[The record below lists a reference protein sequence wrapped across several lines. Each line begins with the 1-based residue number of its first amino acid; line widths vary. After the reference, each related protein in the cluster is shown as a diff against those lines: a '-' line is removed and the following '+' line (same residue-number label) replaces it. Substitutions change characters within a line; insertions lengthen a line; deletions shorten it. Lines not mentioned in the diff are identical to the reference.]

1 MGRLIAHN
9 IRLLLRNR
17 GLVFWTLAFP
27 ILLGVLCKA
36 ALGGLMTTQSFDP
49 VPVAVVDSQEYRLSP
64 YKTAFDELSRGDDA
78 LVTVT
83 SVATTAEGSSLLAD
97 DHVAGVVEVIGGSA
111 GDGTGFGMEAPR
123 ARLTVTTSG
132 MEQTILTLILDE
144 IAQRVDMVTTL
155 TASEMTPG
163 SDPEQVA
170 AAIMDRLSGAGFALD
185 DRSPSSMDPLMAE
198 FFTLVAM
205 AALYGGMFSET
216 LMNLAQPPL
225 GAVGRRI
232 GVAPTRKSVVVIS
245 GIVASYLAQL
255 VGLILLI
262 VVCRFLF
269 GIDFGSNW
277 GLTVLVAS
285 VGALAGLAFGVAI
298 FTLVP
303 GGENMKIGVL
313 IGVTMLGAV
322 LAGLMGGPMRYQVD
336 QAAPLVNK
344 VNPVALITDAFY
356 NLYYHPGDGGLWL
369 DVGILLAIS
378 LVLVGA
384 STLVLRRQRYDSV

>member
-27 ILLGVLCKA
+27 ILLGVLFKA
-36 ALGGLMTTQSFDP
+36 ALGGLMTTQSFAP

-97 DHVAGVVEVIGGSA
+97 DHVAGVVEVIG
-111 GDGTGFGMEAPR
+111 DEAS
-123 ARLTVTTSG
+123 LTVATGG
-132 MEQTILTLILDE
+132 MDQTILTLLLDE

-155 TASEMTPG
+155 MADEMAPG
-163 SDPEQVA
+163 EDPQTVA
-170 AAIMDRLSGAGFALD
+170 AEIMDRLAESGFTLKDA
-185 DRSPSSMDPLMAE
+185 SPSSMDPLMAE
-198 FFTLVAM
+198 FFSLVAM
-205 AALYGGMFSET
+205 AALYGGMFSGT
-216 LMNLAQPPL
+216 LMNYAQPQL

-232 GVAPTRKSVVVIS
+232 GVAPTRKSVFVAS
-245 GIVASYLAQL
+245 GIIASYVVEF
-255 VGLILLI
+255 VGLVLLV

-277 GLTVLVAS
+277 GLTLVVAS
-285 VGALAGLAFGVAI
+285 AGALAGLSLGVAVSA
-298 FTLVP
+298 LVR

-313 IGVTMLGAV
+313 IGMTMLGAL
-322 LAGLMGGPMRYQVD
+322 LAGMMGGGLRYRVD
-336 QAAPLVNK
+336 ATAPLVNK
-344 VNPVALITDAFY
+344 VNPVALITDGFY
-356 NLYYHPGDGGLWL
+356 TLYYHPGSDGLWADL
-369 DVGILLAIS
+369 GILLVIS
-378 LVLVGA
+378 LVLIGA
-384 STLVLRRQRYDSV
+384 SMLTLRRQRYDSM

>member
-27 ILLGVLCKA
+27 ILLGVLFKA

-83 SVATTAEGSSLLAD
+83 SVATTAEGSSLLVD
-97 DHVAGVVEVIGGSA
+97 DHVAGVVEVIG
-111 GDGTGFGMEAPR
+111 DEAS
-123 ARLTVTTSG
+123 LTVATGG
-132 MEQTILTLILDE
+132 MDQTILTLLLDE

-155 TASEMTPG
+155 MADEMAPG
-163 SDPEQVA
+163 EDPQTVA
-170 AAIMDRLSGAGFALD
+170 AEIMDRLAESGFTLKDA
-185 DRSPSSMDPLMAE
+185 SPSSMDPLMAE
-198 FFTLVAM
+198 FFSLVAM
-205 AALYGGMFSET
+205 AALYGGMFSGT
-216 LMNLAQPPL
+216 LLNYAQPQL

-232 GVAPTRKSVVVIS
+232 GVAPTRKSVFVAS
-245 GIVASYLAQL
+245 GIIASYVVEF
-255 VGLILLI
+255 VGLVLLV

-277 GLTVLVAS
+277 GLTLVVAS
-285 VGALAGLAFGVAI
+285 AGALAGLSLGVAVSA
-298 FTLVP
+298 LVR

-313 IGVTMLGAV
+313 IGMTMLGAL
-322 LAGLMGGPMRYQVD
+322 LAGMMGGGLRYRVD
-336 QAAPLVNK
+336 ATAPLVNK
-344 VNPVALITDAFY
+344 VNPVALITDGFY
-356 NLYYHPGDGGLWL
+356 TLYYHPGSDGLWADL
-369 DVGILLAIS
+369 GILLVIS
-378 LVLVGA
+378 LVLIGA
-384 STLVLRRQRYDSV
+384 SMLTLRRQRYDSM

>member
-27 ILLGVLCKA
+27 ILLGVLFKA

-97 DHVAGVVEVIGGSA
+97 DHVAGVVEVIG
-111 GDGTGFGMEAPR
+111 DEAS
-123 ARLTVTTSG
+123 LTVATGG
-132 MEQTILTLILDE
+132 MDQTILTLLLDE

-155 TASEMTPG
+155 MADEMAPG
-163 SDPEQVA
+163 EDPQAVA
-170 AAIMDRLSGAGFALD
+170 AEIMDRLAESGFTLKDA
-185 DRSPSSMDPLMAE
+185 SPSSMDPLMAE
-198 FFTLVAM
+198 FFSLVAM
-205 AALYGGMFSET
+205 AALYGGMFSGT
-216 LMNLAQPPL
+216 LMNYAQPQL

-232 GVAPTRKSVVVIS
+232 GVAPTRKSVFVAS
-245 GIVASYLAQL
+245 GIIASYVVEF
-255 VGLILLI
+255 VGLVLLV

-269 GIDFGSNW
+269 DIDFGSNW
-277 GLTVLVAS
+277 GLTLVVAS
-285 VGALAGLAFGVAI
+285 AGALAGLSLGVAVSA
-298 FTLVP
+298 LVR

-313 IGVTMLGAV
+313 IGMTMLGAL
-322 LAGLMGGPMRYQVD
+322 LAGMMGGGLRYRVD
-336 QAAPLVNK
+336 ATAPLVNK
-344 VNPVALITDAFY
+344 VNPVALITDGFY
-356 NLYYHPGDGGLWL
+356 TLYYHPGSDGLWADL
-369 DVGILLAIS
+369 GILLVIS
-378 LVLVGA
+378 LVLIGA
-384 STLVLRRQRYDSV
+384 SMLTLRRQRYDSM

>member
-27 ILLGVLCKA
+27 ILLGVLFKA

-83 SVATTAEGSSLLAD
+83 SVATTAEGSSLLVD
-97 DHVAGVVEVIGGSA
+97 DHVAGVVEVIG
-111 GDGTGFGMEAPR
+111 DEAS
-123 ARLTVTTSG
+123 LTVATGG
-132 MEQTILTLILDE
+132 MDQTILTLLLDE

-155 TASEMTPG
+155 MADEMAPG
-163 SDPEQVA
+163 EDPQTVA
-170 AAIMDRLSGAGFALD
+170 AEIMDRLAESGFTLKDA
-185 DRSPSSMDPLMAE
+185 SPSSMDPLMAE
-198 FFTLVAM
+198 FFSLVAM
-205 AALYGGMFSET
+205 AALYGGMFSGT
-216 LMNLAQPPL
+216 LMNYAQPQL

-232 GVAPTRKSVVVIS
+232 GVAPTRKSVFVAS
-245 GIVASYLAQL
+245 GIIASYVVEF
-255 VGLILLI
+255 VGLVLLV

-277 GLTVLVAS
+277 GLTLVVAS
-285 VGALAGLAFGVAI
+285 AGALAGLSLGVAVSA
-298 FTLVP
+298 LVR

-313 IGVTMLGAV
+313 IGMTMLGAL
-322 LAGLMGGPMRYQVD
+322 LAGMMGGGLRYRVD
-336 QAAPLVNK
+336 ATAPLVNK
-344 VNPVALITDAFY
+344 VNPVALITDGFY
-356 NLYYHPGDGGLWL
+356 TLYYHPGSDGLWADL
-369 DVGILLAIS
+369 GILLVIS
-378 LVLVGA
+378 LVLIGA
-384 STLVLRRQRYDSV
+384 SMLTLRRQRYDSM

>member
-27 ILLGVLCKA
+27 ILLGVLFKA

-97 DHVAGVVEVIGGSA
+97 DHVAGVAEVIG
-111 GDGTGFGMEAPR
+111 DEAS
-123 ARLTVTTSG
+123 LTVATGG
-132 MEQTILTLILDE
+132 MDQTILTLLLDE

-155 TASEMTPG
+155 MADEMAPG
-163 SDPEQVA
+163 EDPQAVA
-170 AAIMDRLSGAGFALD
+170 AEIMDRLAESGFTLKDA
-185 DRSPSSMDPLMAE
+185 SPSSMDPLMAE
-198 FFTLVAM
+198 FFSLVAM
-205 AALYGGMFSET
+205 AALYGGMFSGT
-216 LMNLAQPPL
+216 LLNYAQPQL
-225 GAVGRRI
+225 GTVGRRI
-232 GVAPTRKSVVVIS
+232 GVAPTRKSVFVAS
-245 GIVASYLAQL
+245 GIIASYVVEF
-255 VGLILLI
+255 VGLVLLV

-277 GLTVLVAS
+277 GLTLVVAS
-285 VGALAGLAFGVAI
+285 AGALAGLSLGVAVSA
-298 FTLVP
+298 LVR

-313 IGVTMLGAV
+313 IGMTMLGAL
-322 LAGLMGGPMRYQVD
+322 LAGMMGGGLRYRVD
-336 QAAPLVNK
+336 ATAPLVNK
-344 VNPVALITDAFY
+344 VNPVALITDGFY
-356 NLYYHPGDGGLWL
+356 TLYYHPGSDGLWADL
-369 DVGILLAIS
+369 GILLVIS
-378 LVLVGA
+378 LVLIGA
-384 STLVLRRQRYDSV
+384 SMLTLRRQRYDSM

>member
-27 ILLGVLCKA
+27 ILLGVLFKA

-64 YKTAFDELSRGDDA
+64 YKTAFDELSRGNDA

-97 DHVAGVVEVIGGSA
+97 DHVAGVVEVIG
-111 GDGTGFGMEAPR
+111 DEAS
-123 ARLTVTTSG
+123 LTVATGG
-132 MEQTILTLILDE
+132 MDQTILTLLLDE

-155 TASEMTPG
+155 MADEMAPG
-163 SDPEQVA
+163 EDPQAVA
-170 AAIMDRLSGAGFALD
+170 AEIMDRLAESGFTLKDA
-185 DRSPSSMDPLMAE
+185 SPSSMDPLMAE
-198 FFTLVAM
+198 FFSLVAM
-205 AALYGGMFSET
+205 AALYGGMFSGT
-216 LMNLAQPPL
+216 LMNYAQPQL

-232 GVAPTRKSVVVIS
+232 GVAPTRKSVFVAS
-245 GIVASYLAQL
+245 GIIASYVVEF
-255 VGLILLI
+255 VGLVLLV

-277 GLTVLVAS
+277 GLTLVVAS
-285 VGALAGLAFGVAI
+285 AGALAGLSLGVAVSA
-298 FTLVP
+298 LVR

-313 IGVTMLGAV
+313 IGMTMLGAL
-322 LAGLMGGPMRYQVD
+322 LAGMMGGGLRYRVD
-336 QAAPLVNK
+336 ATAPLVNK
-344 VNPVALITDAFY
+344 VNPVALITDGFY
-356 NLYYHPGDGGLWL
+356 TLYYHPGSDGLWADL
-369 DVGILLAIS
+369 GILLVIS
-378 LVLVGA
+378 LVLIGA
-384 STLVLRRQRYDSV
+384 SMLTLRRQRYDSM

>member
-27 ILLGVLCKA
+27 ILLGVLFKA

-97 DHVAGVVEVIGGSA
+97 DHVAGVVEVIG
-111 GDGTGFGMEAPR
+111 DEAS
-123 ARLTVTTSG
+123 LTVATGG
-132 MEQTILTLILDE
+132 MDQTILTLLLDE

-155 TASEMTPG
+155 MADEMAPG
-163 SDPEQVA
+163 EDPQAVA
-170 AAIMDRLSGAGFALD
+170 AEIMDRLAESGFTLKDA
-185 DRSPSSMDPLMAE
+185 SPSSMDPLMAE
-198 FFTLVAM
+198 FFSLVAM
-205 AALYGGMFSET
+205 AALYGGMFSGT
-216 LMNLAQPPL
+216 LMNYAQPQL

-232 GVAPTRKSVVVIS
+232 GVAPTRKSVFVAS
-245 GIVASYLAQL
+245 GIIASYVVEF
-255 VGLILLI
+255 VGLVLLV

-277 GLTVLVAS
+277 GLTLVVAS
-285 VGALAGLAFGVAI
+285 AGALAGLSLGVAVSA
-298 FTLVP
+298 LVR

-313 IGVTMLGAV
+313 IGMTMLGAL
-322 LAGLMGGPMRYQVD
+322 LAGMMGGGLRYRVD
-336 QAAPLVNK
+336 ATAPLVNK
-344 VNPVALITDAFY
+344 VNPVALITDGFY
-356 NLYYHPGDGGLWL
+356 TLYYHPGSDGLWADL
-369 DVGILLAIS
+369 EILLVIS
-378 LVLVGA
+378 LVLIGA
-384 STLVLRRQRYDSV
+384 SMLTLRRQRYDSM

>member
-27 ILLGVLCKA
+27 ILLGVLFKA

-97 DHVAGVVEVIGGSA
+97 DHVAGVVEVIG
-111 GDGTGFGMEAPR
+111 DEAS
-123 ARLTVTTSG
+123 LTVATGG
-132 MEQTILTLILDE
+132 MDQTILTLLLDE

-155 TASEMTPG
+155 MADEMAPG
-163 SDPEQVA
+163 EDPQAVA
-170 AAIMDRLSGAGFALD
+170 AEIMDRLAESGFTLKDA
-185 DRSPSSMDPLMAE
+185 SPSSMDPLMAE
-198 FFTLVAM
+198 FFSLVAM
-205 AALYGGMFSET
+205 AALYGGMFSGT
-216 LMNLAQPPL
+216 LMNYAQPQL

-232 GVAPTRKSVVVIS
+232 GVAPTRKSVFVAS
-245 GIVASYLAQL
+245 GIIASYVVEF
-255 VGLILLI
+255 VGLVLLV

-277 GLTVLVAS
+277 GLTLVVAS
-285 VGALAGLAFGVAI
+285 AGALAGLSLGVAVSA
-298 FTLVP
+298 LVR

-313 IGVTMLGAV
+313 IGMTMLGAL
-322 LAGLMGGPMRYQVD
+322 LAGMMGGGLRYRVD
-336 QAAPLVNK
+336 ATAPLVNK
-344 VNPVALITDAFY
+344 VNPVALITDGFY
-356 NLYYHPGDGGLWL
+356 TLYYHPGSDGLWADL
-369 DVGILLAIS
+369 GILLVIS
-378 LVLVGA
+378 LVLIGA
-384 STLVLRRQRYDSV
+384 ALLTLRRHRYDSM

>member
-27 ILLGVLCKA
+27 ILLGVLFKA

-97 DHVAGVVEVIGGSA
+97 DHVAGVVEVIG
-111 GDGTGFGMEAPR
+111 DEAS
-123 ARLTVTTSG
+123 LTVATGG
-132 MEQTILTLILDE
+132 MDQTILTLLLDE

-155 TASEMTPG
+155 MADEMAPG
-163 SDPEQVA
+163 EDPQTVA
-170 AAIMDRLSGAGFALD
+170 AEIMDRLAESGFTLKDA
-185 DRSPSSMDPLMAE
+185 SPSSMDPLMAE
-198 FFTLVAM
+198 FFSLVAM
-205 AALYGGMFSET
+205 AALYGGMFSGT
-216 LMNLAQPPL
+216 LMNYAQPQL

-232 GVAPTRKSVVVIS
+232 GVAPTRKSVFVAS
-245 GIVASYLAQL
+245 GIIASYVVEF
-255 VGLILLI
+255 VGLVLLV

-277 GLTVLVAS
+277 GLTLVVAS
-285 VGALAGLAFGVAI
+285 AGALAGLSLGVAVSA
-298 FTLVP
+298 LVR

-313 IGVTMLGAV
+313 IGMTMLGAL
-322 LAGLMGGPMRYQVD
+322 LAGMMGGGLRYRVD
-336 QAAPLVNK
+336 ATAPLVNK
-344 VNPVALITDAFY
+344 VNPVALITDGFY
-356 NLYYHPGDGGLWL
+356 TLYYHPGSDGLWADL
-369 DVGILLAIS
+369 GILLVIS
-378 LVLVGA
+378 LVLIGA
-384 STLVLRRQRYDSV
+384 SMLTLRRQRYDSM

>member
-27 ILLGVLCKA
+27 ILLGVLFKA
-36 ALGGLMTTQSFDP
+36 ALGGLMTTQSFAP

-97 DHVAGVVEVIGGSA
+97 DHVAGVVEVIG
-111 GDGTGFGMEAPR
+111 DEAS
-123 ARLTVTTSG
+123 LTVATGG
-132 MEQTILTLILDE
+132 MDQTILTLLLDE

-155 TASEMTPG
+155 MADEMAPG
-163 SDPEQVA
+163 EDPQAVA
-170 AAIMDRLSGAGFALD
+170 AEIMDRLAESGFTLKDA
-185 DRSPSSMDPLMAE
+185 SPSSMDPLMAE
-198 FFTLVAM
+198 FFSLVAM
-205 AALYGGMFSET
+205 AALYGGMFSGT
-216 LMNLAQPPL
+216 LMNYAQPQL

-232 GVAPTRKSVVVIS
+232 GVAPTRKSVFVAS
-245 GIVASYLAQL
+245 GIIASYVVEF
-255 VGLILLI
+255 VGLVLLV

-277 GLTVLVAS
+277 GLTLVVAS
-285 VGALAGLAFGVAI
+285 AGALAGLSLGVAVSA
-298 FTLVP
+298 LVR

-313 IGVTMLGAV
+313 IGMTMLGAL
-322 LAGLMGGPMRYQVD
+322 LAGMMGGGLRYRVD
-336 QAAPLVNK
+336 ATAPLVNK
-344 VNPVALITDAFY
+344 VNPVALITDGFY
-356 NLYYHPGDGGLWL
+356 TLYYHPGSDGLWADL
-369 DVGILLAIS
+369 GILLVIS
-378 LVLVGA
+378 LVLIGA
-384 STLVLRRQRYDSV
+384 SMLTLRRQRYDSM

>member
-27 ILLGVLCKA
+27 ILLGVLFKA

-97 DHVAGVVEVIGGSA
+97 DHVAGVVEVIG
-111 GDGTGFGMEAPR
+111 DEAS
-123 ARLTVTTSG
+123 LTVATGG
-132 MEQTILTLILDE
+132 MDQTILTLLLDE

-155 TASEMTPG
+155 MADEMAPG
-163 SDPEQVA
+163 EDPQTVA
-170 AAIMDRLSGAGFALD
+170 AEIMDRLAESGFTLKDA
-185 DRSPSSMDPLMAE
+185 SPSSMDPLMAE
-198 FFTLVAM
+198 FFSLVAM
-205 AALYGGMFSET
+205 AALYGGMFSGT
-216 LMNLAQPPL
+216 LMNYAQPQL

-232 GVAPTRKSVVVIS
+232 GVAPTRKSVFVAS
-245 GIVASYLAQL
+245 GIIASYVVEF
-255 VGLILLI
+255 VGLVLLV

-277 GLTVLVAS
+277 GLTLVVAS
-285 VGALAGLAFGVAI
+285 AGALAGLSLGVAVSA
-298 FTLVP
+298 LVR

-313 IGVTMLGAV
+313 IGMTMLGAL
-322 LAGLMGGPMRYQVD
+322 LAGMMGGGLRYRVD
-336 QAAPLVNK
+336 ATAPLVNK
-344 VNPVALITDAFY
+344 VNPVALITDGFY
-356 NLYYHPGDGGLWL
+356 TLYYHPGSDGLWADL
-369 DVGILLAIS
+369 EILLVIS
-378 LVLVGA
+378 LVLIGA
-384 STLVLRRQRYDSV
+384 SMLTLRRQRYDSM

>member
-27 ILLGVLCKA
+27 ILLGVLFKA

-97 DHVAGVVEVIGGSA
+97 DHVAGVVEVIG
-111 GDGTGFGMEAPR
+111 DEAS
-123 ARLTVTTSG
+123 LTVATGG
-132 MEQTILTLILDE
+132 MDQTILTLLLDE

-155 TASEMTPG
+155 MADEMAPG
-163 SDPEQVA
+163 EDPQAVA
-170 AAIMDRLSGAGFALD
+170 AEIMDRLAESGFTLKDA
-185 DRSPSSMDPLMAE
+185 SPSSMDPLMAE
-198 FFTLVAM
+198 FFSLVAM
-205 AALYGGMFSET
+205 AALYGGMFSGT
-216 LMNLAQPPL
+216 LMNYAQPQL

-232 GVAPTRKSVVVIS
+232 GVAPTRKSVFVAS
-245 GIVASYLAQL
+245 GIIASYVVEF
-255 VGLILLI
+255 VGLVLLV

-277 GLTVLVAS
+277 GLTLVVAS
-285 VGALAGLAFGVAI
+285 AGALAGLSLGVAVSA
-298 FTLVP
+298 LVR

-313 IGVTMLGAV
+313 IGMTMLGAL
-322 LAGLMGGPMRYQVD
+322 LAGMMGGGLRYRVD
-336 QAAPLVNK
+336 ATAPLVNK
-344 VNPVALITDAFY
+344 VNPVALITDGFY
-356 NLYYHPGDGGLWL
+356 TLYYHPGSDGLWADL
-369 DVGILLAIS
+369 GILLVIS
-378 LVLVGA
+378 LVLIGA
-384 STLVLRRQRYDSV
+384 SMLTLRRQRYDSM

>member
-27 ILLGVLCKA
+27 ILLGVLFKA

-97 DHVAGVVEVIGGSA
+97 DHVAGVVEVIG
-111 GDGTGFGMEAPR
+111 DEAS
-123 ARLTVTTSG
+123 LTVATGG
-132 MEQTILTLILDE
+132 MDQTILTLLLDE

-155 TASEMTPG
+155 MADEMAPG
-163 SDPEQVA
+163 EDPQTVA
-170 AAIMDRLSGAGFALD
+170 AEIMDRLAESGFTLKDA
-185 DRSPSSMDPLMAE
+185 SPSSMDPLMAE
-198 FFTLVAM
+198 FFSLVAM
-205 AALYGGMFSET
+205 AALYGGMFSGT
-216 LMNLAQPPL
+216 LMNYAQPQL

-232 GVAPTRKSVVVIS
+232 GVAPTRKSVFVAS
-245 GIVASYLAQL
+245 GIIASYVVEF
-255 VGLILLI
+255 VGLVLLV

-277 GLTVLVAS
+277 GLTLVVAS
-285 VGALAGLAFGVAI
+285 AGALAGLSLGVAVSA
-298 FTLVP
+298 LVR

-313 IGVTMLGAV
+313 IGMTMLGAL
-322 LAGLMGGPMRYQVD
+322 LAGMMGGGLRYRVD
-336 QAAPLVNK
+336 ATAPLVNK
-344 VNPVALITDAFY
+344 VNPVALITDGFY
-356 NLYYHPGDGGLWL
+356 TLYYHPGSEGLWADL
-369 DVGILLAIS
+369 GILLVIS
-378 LVLVGA
+378 LVLIG
-384 STLVLRRQRYDSV
+384 SSMLTLRRQRYDSM

>member
-27 ILLGVLCKA
+27 ILLGVLFKA

-97 DHVAGVVEVIGGSA
+97 DHVAGVVEVIG
-111 GDGTGFGMEAPR
+111 DEAS
-123 ARLTVTTSG
+123 LTVATGG
-132 MEQTILTLILDE
+132 MDQTILTLLLDE

-155 TASEMTPG
+155 MADEMAPG
-163 SDPEQVA
+163 EDPQAVA
-170 AAIMDRLSGAGFALD
+170 AEIMDRLAESGFTLKDA
-185 DRSPSSMDPLMAE
+185 SPSSMDPLMAE
-198 FFTLVAM
+198 FFSLVAM
-205 AALYGGMFSET
+205 AALCGGMFSGT
-216 LMNLAQPPL
+216 LMNYAQPQL

-232 GVAPTRKSVVVIS
+232 GVAPTRKSVFVAS
-245 GIVASYLAQL
+245 GIIASYVVEF
-255 VGLILLI
+255 VGLVLLV

-277 GLTVLVAS
+277 GLTLVVAS
-285 VGALAGLAFGVAI
+285 AGALAGLSLGVAVSA
-298 FTLVP
+298 LVR

-313 IGVTMLGAV
+313 IGMTMLGAL
-322 LAGLMGGPMRYQVD
+322 LAGMMGGGLRYRVD
-336 QAAPLVNK
+336 ATAPLVNK
-344 VNPVALITDAFY
+344 VNPVALITDGFY
-356 NLYYHPGDGGLWL
+356 TLYYHPGSDGLWADL
-369 DVGILLAIS
+369 GILLVIS
-378 LVLVGA
+378 LVLIGA
-384 STLVLRRQRYDSV
+384 SMLTLRRQRYDSM

>member
-27 ILLGVLCKA
+27 ILLGVLFKA

-97 DHVAGVVEVIGGSA
+97 DHVAGVVEVIG
-111 GDGTGFGMEAPR
+111 DEAS
-123 ARLTVTTSG
+123 LTVATGG
-132 MEQTILTLILDE
+132 MDQTILTLLLDE

-155 TASEMTPG
+155 MADEMAPG
-163 SDPEQVA
+163 EDPQAVA
-170 AAIMDRLSGAGFALD
+170 AEIMDRLAEPGFTLKDA
-185 DRSPSSMDPLMAE
+185 SPSSMDPLMAE
-198 FFTLVAM
+198 FFSLVAM
-205 AALYGGMFSET
+205 AALYGGMFSGT
-216 LMNLAQPPL
+216 LMNYAQPQL
-225 GAVGRRI
+225 GTVGRRI
-232 GVAPTRKSVVVIS
+232 GVAPTRKSVFVAS
-245 GIVASYLAQL
+245 GIIASYVVEF
-255 VGLILLI
+255 VGLVLLV

-277 GLTVLVAS
+277 GLTLVVAS
-285 VGALAGLAFGVAI
+285 AGALAGLSLGVAVSA
-298 FTLVP
+298 LVR

-313 IGVTMLGAV
+313 IGMTMLGAL
-322 LAGLMGGPMRYQVD
+322 LAGMMGGGLRYRVD
-336 QAAPLVNK
+336 ATAPLVNK
-344 VNPVALITDAFY
+344 VNPVALITDGFY
-356 NLYYHPGDGGLWL
+356 TLYYHPGSDGLWADL
-369 DVGILLAIS
+369 GILLVIS
-378 LVLVGA
+378 LVLIGA
-384 STLVLRRQRYDSV
+384 SMLTLRRQRYDSM

>member
-27 ILLGVLCKA
+27 ILLGVLFKA

-97 DHVAGVVEVIGGSA
+97 DHVAGVVEVIG
-111 GDGTGFGMEAPR
+111 DEAS
-123 ARLTVTTSG
+123 LTVATGG
-132 MEQTILTLILDE
+132 MDQTILTLLLDE

-155 TASEMTPG
+155 MADEMAPG
-163 SDPEQVA
+163 EDPQAVA
-170 AAIMDRLSGAGFALD
+170 AEIMDRLAESGFTLKDA
-185 DRSPSSMDPLMAE
+185 SPSSMDPLMAE
-198 FFTLVAM
+198 FFSLVAM
-205 AALYGGMFSET
+205 AALYGGMFSGT
-216 LMNLAQPPL
+216 LLNYAQPQL
-225 GAVGRRI
+225 GTVGRRI
-232 GVAPTRKSVVVIS
+232 GVAPTRKSVFVAS
-245 GIVASYLAQL
+245 GIIASYVVEF
-255 VGLILLI
+255 VGLVLLV

-277 GLTVLVAS
+277 GLTLVVAS
-285 VGALAGLAFGVAI
+285 AGALAGLSLGVAVSA
-298 FTLVP
+298 LVR

-313 IGVTMLGAV
+313 IGMTMLGAL
-322 LAGLMGGPMRYQVD
+322 LAGMMGGGLRYRVD
-336 QAAPLVNK
+336 ATAPLVNK
-344 VNPVALITDAFY
+344 VNPVALITDGFY
-356 NLYYHPGDGGLWL
+356 TLYYHPGSDGLWADL
-369 DVGILLAIS
+369 GILLVIS
-378 LVLVGA
+378 LVLIGA
-384 STLVLRRQRYDSV
+384 SMLTLRRQRYDSM

>member
-27 ILLGVLCKA
+27 ILLGVLFKA

-97 DHVAGVVEVIGGSA
+97 DHVAGVVEVIG
-111 GDGTGFGMEAPR
+111 DEAS
-123 ARLTVTTSG
+123 LTVATGG
-132 MEQTILTLILDE
+132 MDQTILTLLLDE

-155 TASEMTPG
+155 MADEMAPG
-163 SDPEQVA
+163 EDPQAVA
-170 AAIMDRLSGAGFALD
+170 AEIMDRLAESGFTLKDA
-185 DRSPSSMDPLMAE
+185 SPSSMDPLMAE
-198 FFTLVAM
+198 FFSLVAM
-205 AALYGGMFSET
+205 AALYGGMFSGT
-216 LMNLAQPPL
+216 LMNYAQPQL

-232 GVAPTRKSVVVIS
+232 GVAPTRKSVSVAS
-245 GIVASYLAQL
+245 GIIASYVVEF
-255 VGLILLI
+255 VGLVLLV

-277 GLTVLVAS
+277 GLTLVVAS
-285 VGALAGLAFGVAI
+285 AGALAGLSLGVAVSA
-298 FTLVP
+298 LVR

-313 IGVTMLGAV
+313 IGMTMLGAL
-322 LAGLMGGPMRYQVD
+322 LAGMMGGGLRYRVD
-336 QAAPLVNK
+336 ATAPLVNK
-344 VNPVALITDAFY
+344 VNPVALITDGFY
-356 NLYYHPGDGGLWL
+356 TLYYHPGSDGLWADL
-369 DVGILLAIS
+369 GILLVIS
-378 LVLVGA
+378 LVLIGA
-384 STLVLRRQRYDSV
+384 SMLTLRRQRYDSM

>member
-27 ILLGVLCKA
+27 ILLGVLFKA

-97 DHVAGVVEVIGGSA
+97 DHVAGVVEVIG
-111 GDGTGFGMEAPR
+111 DEAS
-123 ARLTVTTSG
+123 LTVATGG
-132 MEQTILTLILDE
+132 MDQTILTLLLDE

-155 TASEMTPG
+155 MADEMAPG
-163 SDPEQVA
+163 EDPQAVA
-170 AAIMDRLSGAGFALD
+170 AEIMDRLAESGFTLKDA
-185 DRSPSSMDPLMAE
+185 SPSSMDPLMAE
-198 FFTLVAM
+198 FFSLVAM
-205 AALYGGMFSET
+205 AALYGGMFSGT
-216 LMNLAQPPL
+216 LMNYAQPQL

-232 GVAPTRKSVVVIS
+232 GVAPTRKSVFVAS
-245 GIVASYLAQL
+245 GIIASYVVEF
-255 VGLILLI
+255 VGLVLLV

-277 GLTVLVAS
+277 GLTLVVAS
-285 VGALAGLAFGVAI
+285 AGALAGLSLGVAVSA
-298 FTLVP
+298 LVR

-313 IGVTMLGAV
+313 IGMTMLGAL
-322 LAGLMGGPMRYQVD
+322 LAGMMGGGLRYRVD
-336 QAAPLVNK
+336 ATAPLVNK
-344 VNPVALITDAFY
+344 VNPVALITDGFY
-356 NLYYHPGDGGLWL
+356 TLYYHPGSDGLWADL
-369 DVGILLAIS
+369 AILLVIS
-378 LVLVGA
+378 LVLIGA
-384 STLVLRRQRYDSV
+384 SMLTLRRQRYDSM

>member
-27 ILLGVLCKA
+27 ILLGVLFKA

-97 DHVAGVVEVIGGSA
+97 DHVAGVVEVIG
-111 GDGTGFGMEAPR
+111 DEAS
-123 ARLTVTTSG
+123 LTVATGG
-132 MEQTILTLILDE
+132 MDQTILTLLLDE

-155 TASEMTPG
+155 MADEMAPG
-163 SDPEQVA
+163 EDPQAVA
-170 AAIMDRLSGAGFALD
+170 AEIMDRLAESGFTLKDA
-185 DRSPSSMDPLMAE
+185 SPSSMDPLMAE
-198 FFTLVAM
+198 FFSLVAM
-205 AALYGGMFSET
+205 AALYGGMFSGT
-216 LMNLAQPPL
+216 LMNYAQPQL
-225 GAVGRRI
+225 GTVGRRI
-232 GVAPTRKSVVVIS
+232 GVAPTRKSVFVAS
-245 GIVASYLAQL
+245 GIIASYVVEF
-255 VGLILLI
+255 VGLVLLV

-277 GLTVLVAS
+277 GLTLVVAS
-285 VGALAGLAFGVAI
+285 AGALAGLSLGVAVSA
-298 FTLVP
+298 LVR

-313 IGVTMLGAV
+313 IGMTMLGAL
-322 LAGLMGGPMRYQVD
+322 LAGMMGGGLRYRVD
-336 QAAPLVNK
+336 ATAPLVNK
-344 VNPVALITDAFY
+344 VNPVALITDGFY
-356 NLYYHPGDGGLWL
+356 TLYYHPGSDGLWADL
-369 DVGILLAIS
+369 GILLVIS
-378 LVLVGA
+378 LVLIGA
-384 STLVLRRQRYDSV
+384 SMLTLRRQRYDSM

>member
-27 ILLGVLCKA
+27 ILLGVLFKA

-97 DHVAGVVEVIGGSA
+97 DHVAGVVEVIG
-111 GDGTGFGMEAPR
+111 DEAS
-123 ARLTVTTSG
+123 LTVATGG
-132 MEQTILTLILDE
+132 MDQTILTLLLDE
-144 IAQRVDMVTTL
+144 IAQRVDIVTTL
-155 TASEMTPG
+155 MADEMAPG
-163 SDPEQVA
+163 EDPQAVA
-170 AAIMDRLSGAGFALD
+170 AEIMDRLAESGFTLKDA
-185 DRSPSSMDPLMAE
+185 SPSSMDPLMAE
-198 FFTLVAM
+198 FFSLVAM
-205 AALYGGMFSET
+205 AALYGGMFSGT
-216 LMNLAQPPL
+216 LMNYAQPQL

-232 GVAPTRKSVVVIS
+232 GVAPTRKSVFVAS
-245 GIVASYLAQL
+245 GIIASYVVEF
-255 VGLILLI
+255 VGLVLLV

-277 GLTVLVAS
+277 GLTLVVAS
-285 VGALAGLAFGVAI
+285 AGALAGLSLGVAVSA
-298 FTLVP
+298 LVR

-313 IGVTMLGAV
+313 IGMTMLGAL
-322 LAGLMGGPMRYQVD
+322 LAGMMGGGLRYRVD
-336 QAAPLVNK
+336 ATAPLVNK
-344 VNPVALITDAFY
+344 VNPVALITDGFY
-356 NLYYHPGDGGLWL
+356 TLYYHPGSDGLWADL
-369 DVGILLAIS
+369 GILLVIS
-378 LVLVGA
+378 LVLIGA
-384 STLVLRRQRYDSV
+384 SMLTLRRQRYDSM

>member
-1 MGRLIAHN
+1 MGRLIAYN

-27 ILLGVLCKA
+27 ILLGVLFKA

-97 DHVAGVVEVIGGSA
+97 DHVAGVVEVIG
-111 GDGTGFGMEAPR
+111 DEAS
-123 ARLTVTTSG
+123 LTVATGG
-132 MEQTILTLILDE
+132 MDQTILTLLLDE

-155 TASEMTPG
+155 MADEMAPG
-163 SDPEQVA
+163 EDPQAVA
-170 AAIMDRLSGAGFALD
+170 AEIMDRLAESGFTLKDA
-185 DRSPSSMDPLMAE
+185 SPSSMDPLMAE
-198 FFTLVAM
+198 FFSLVAM
-205 AALYGGMFSET
+205 AALYGGMFSGT
-216 LMNLAQPPL
+216 LMNYAQPQL

-232 GVAPTRKSVVVIS
+232 GVAPTRKSVFVAS
-245 GIVASYLAQL
+245 GIIASYVVEF
-255 VGLILLI
+255 VGLVLLV

-277 GLTVLVAS
+277 GLTLVVAS
-285 VGALAGLAFGVAI
+285 AGALAGLSLGVAVSA
-298 FTLVP
+298 LVR

-313 IGVTMLGAV
+313 IGMTMLGAL
-322 LAGLMGGPMRYQVD
+322 LAGMMGGGLRYRVD
-336 QAAPLVNK
+336 ATAPLVNK
-344 VNPVALITDAFY
+344 VNPVALITDGFY
-356 NLYYHPGDGGLWL
+356 TLYYHPGSDGLWADL
-369 DVGILLAIS
+369 GILLVIS
-378 LVLVGA
+378 LVLIGA
-384 STLVLRRQRYDSV
+384 SMLTLRRQRYDSM

>member
-27 ILLGVLCKA
+27 ILLGVLFKA

-97 DHVAGVVEVIGGSA
+97 DHVAGVVEVIG
-111 GDGTGFGMEAPR
+111 DEAS
-123 ARLTVTTSG
+123 LTVATGG
-132 MEQTILTLILDE
+132 MDQTILTLLLDE

-155 TASEMTPG
+155 MADEMAPG
-163 SDPEQVA
+163 EDPQAVA
-170 AAIMDRLSGAGFALD
+170 AEIMDRLAESGFTLKDA
-185 DRSPSSMDPLMAE
+185 SPSSMDPLMAE
-198 FFTLVAM
+198 FFSLVAM
-205 AALYGGMFSET
+205 AALYGGMFSGT
-216 LMNLAQPPL
+216 LMNYAQPQL

-232 GVAPTRKSVVVIS
+232 GVAPTRKSVFVAS
-245 GIVASYLAQL
+245 GIIASYVVEF
-255 VGLILLI
+255 VGLVLLV

-277 GLTVLVAS
+277 GLTLVVAS
-285 VGALAGLAFGVAI
+285 AGALAGLSLGVAVSA
-298 FTLVP
+298 LVR

-313 IGVTMLGAV
+313 IGMTMLGAL
-322 LAGLMGGPMRYQVD
+322 LAGMMGGGLRYRVD
-336 QAAPLVNK
+336 ATAPLVNK
-344 VNPVALITDAFY
+344 VNPVALITDGFY
-356 NLYYHPGDGGLWL
+356 TLYYHPGSDGLWEDL
-369 DVGILLAIS
+369 GILLVIS
-378 LVLVGA
+378 LVLIGA
-384 STLVLRRQRYDSV
+384 SMLTLRRQRYDSM